1 MHEENEV
8 CLTGIISK
16 IYPAVVTP
24 VGVSVARLVLE
35 HNSEQVEGGIKR
47 RVKCKIYCVYVAG
60 KILAEWLN
68 CRISV
73 VGFLSIN
80 SQKEIVLHITKIK
93 NLD

>member
-8 CLTGIISK
+8 CLTGVISK

-24 VGVSVARLVLE
+24 AGVSVARLVLE

-47 RVKCKIYCVYVAG
+47 RVKCKIYCVYVAC

>member
-1 MHEENEV
+1 MYEENEV

-16 IYPAVVTP
+16 IYPVVVTP
-24 VGVSVARLVLE
+24 TGVSVARLVLE
-35 HNSEQVEGGIKR
+35 HNSEQVEGGIKC

>member
-24 VGVSVARLVLE
+24 AGVSVARLVLE

-60 KILAEWLN
+60 KNLAEWLN

>member
-16 IYPAVVTP
+16 IYPVVVTP
-24 VGVSVARLVLE
+24 AGVSVARLVLE
-35 HNSEQVEGGIKR
+35 HDSEQVEGGIKR

>member
-1 MHEENEV
+1 MYEENEV

-16 IYPAVVTP
+16 IYPVVVTP
-24 VGVSVARLVLE
+24 TGVSVARLVLE

>member
-1 MHEENEV
+1 MHEENEI

-24 VGVSVARLVLE
+24 AGVSVARLVLE